1 MSGLTDTEIE
11 RYARQLILPEIG
23 DDGQDALRKT
33 RLCIVGAGGL
43 GVPAALLAA
52 AAGFGQLTIIDDDTI
67 DATNLNRQFIYQPDQ
82 IGMAKAEVLAGFAAA
97 QNPHIT
103 VTSQPHYCDEA
114 RAGEL
119 AATHDIIID
128 ASDNIETRQRL
139 NRACLRSQTPLIFV
153 GAIRFEGQ
161 LMVIAPHLSDK
172 GESACFSCVFPSG
185 PDAAQAPNC
194 ATVGIAGPITTIM
207 GGKAVLEAMKCAI
220 GSPAL
225 LLDQLLLFDGLHY
238 DATLIRTK
246 KQAECPACSM
256 IPS

>member
-23 DDGQDALRKT
+23 DEGQDALRKT
-33 RLCIVGAGGL
+33 RLCIIGAGGL

-82 IGMAKAEVLAGFAAA
+82 IGMAKSEVLAGFVAA

-103 VTSQPHYCDEA
+103 VTSHPHYCDET

-139 NRACLRSQTPLIFV
+139 NKACLRSHTPLIFV

-161 LMVIAPHLSDK
+161 LMVIAPHLSEK

-194 ATVGIAGPITTIM
+194 ATVGIAGPLTTIM
-207 GGKAVLEAMKCAI
+207 GGKAVLEAMKYAI

-225 LLDQLLLFDGLHY
+225 LLDHLLLFDGLHY